1 MTGQRKKF
9 VDEYILTG
17 SATKAARAAGYAE
30 KSASQKGYQLLREPE
45 VRSAIDERLAA
56 LDSEK
61 ILSQQQLLEFLS
73 AVVRGEVKDETV
85 ITRLIG
91 KGQSIIEHV
100 EYRVP
105 TRERLNAA
113 TTLLKIQG
121 AFNQV
126 EQTTDAGKLLVDTL
140 EAIYSKESTA

>member
-1 MTGQRKKF
+1 MQGRRKIF
-9 VDEYILTG
+9 VDEYILSG
-17 SATKAARAAGYAE
+17 KATEAAKKAGY
-30 KSASQKGYQLLREPE
+30 KSPTREGYRLLHEPE
-45 VRSAIDERLAA
+45 VRAAIDERLAEI
-56 LDSEK
+56 DSEK

-140 EAIYSKESTA
+140 EAIYNKESQPA

>member
-1 MTGQRKKF
+1 MTGQRKIF

-17 SATKAARAAGYAE
+17 SGTEAAKRAGYKHATKIGS
-30 KSASQKGYQLLREPE
+30 KLLHEPE
-45 VRSAIDERLAA
+45 VRAAIDKRLAEI
-56 LDSEK
+56 DSEK

-73 AVVRGEVKDETV
+73 SVVRGEVKDETV
-85 ITRLIG
+85 MTRLIG

-121 AFNQV
+121 AFNQSE
-126 EQTTDAGKLLVDTL
+126 EQSDAAKLFVDTL
-140 EAIYSKESTA
+140 TAIYKKQSTA